1 MNTAALAQWFTDNF
15 SFTTEQVKQWFTYN
29 PNHPLLFN
37 SSLFLG
43 LFLVFYLVYIFTKKH
58 VHFRTVYVTL
68 FSLFFY
74 YKAGGNYF
82 VLLILSSVLD
92 YFFAGQIYKAQKPA
106 ARKFFLAVSMITN
119 LGILFYFK
127 YTNFLIDSFNAIF
140 QSNFALMDIILPVGI
155 SFYTFQTMSYT
166 IDVYRREIEPA
177 KSFLDFAFF
186 VCFFP
191 QLVAGPIVRAKDFIP
206 QIYKKLTLTKEETS
220 LALFLIIGGLLKKA
234 VISDY
239 ISLNFVDRVFE
250 APNSYT
256 PFENLMAVY
265 GYSLQIY
272 CDFSGYS
279 DMAIGLALLMGF
291 TLPINFRTPYQS
303 KNITEFWRRWH
314 ISLSTWLKDY
324 LYFSVGGNRRGTFWG
339 YFFPTLF
346 FGATL
351 FWAVKMYNTTPIPL
365 YIVAGAIIVFVLA
378 ILVAKDRKKSVRS
391 HFNQMTTM
399 LLGGLWHGA
408 NLRFIIWGALHGLA
422 LAVHKTFMDF
432 FPAKKEDE
440 KKGFFSSTA
449 NVIFVIITFHFVAF
463 CWIFF
468 RAKDFDIA
476 LTVMN
481 NIAELQFDW
490 HKWQTIIEGYRNVFL
505 LMTIGFVWHFFPQ
518 NMNDQLKNF
527 FGSMPILFKAV
538 IVALT
543 FWVVYATAS
552 SGAQPFIYFQF

>member
-43 LFLVFYLVYIFTKKH
+43 LFLVFYLVYIITKKH

-92 YFFAGQIYKAQKPA
+92 YFFAGQIYKAQKPV

-351 FWAVKMYNTTPIPL
+351 FWAVKMYDTTPIPL

-378 ILVAKDRKKSVRS
+378 IVVAKDRKKSVRS

-481 NIAELQFDW
+481 NIADLQFDW

-505 LMTIGFVWHFFPQ
+505 LMAIGFVWHFFPQ

>member
-92 YFFAGQIYKAQKPA
+92 YFFAGQIYKTQIPA

-256 PFENLMAVY
+256 SFENLMAVY

-481 NIAELQFDW
+481 NIADLQFDW

-505 LMTIGFVWHFFPQ
+505 LMAIGFVWHFFPQ

>member
-43 LFLVFYLVYIFTKKH
+43 LFLVFYLVYIITKKH

-505 LMTIGFVWHFFPQ
+505 LMAIGFVWHFFPQ

>member
-92 YFFAGQIYKAQKPA
+92 YFFAGQIYKTQIPA

-256 PFENLMAVY
+256 SFENLMAVY

-365 YIVAGAIIVFVLA
+365 YIVAGVIIVFVLA

-481 NIAELQFDW
+481 NIADLQFDW

-505 LMTIGFVWHFFPQ
+505 LMAIGFVWHFFPQ